1 MMNFLYSL
9 FVQER
14 VVGGRGCYR
23 YPITILKTTISMFC
37 AILYSFTDSLVI
49 YNRYNF
55 KTVHVYH
62 PPPPFSTTLDRVH
75 L

>member
-1 MMNFLYSL
+1 
-9 FVQER
+9 
-14 VVGGRGCYR
+14 
-23 YPITILKTTISMFC
+23 MFC

-62 PPPPFSTTLDRVH
+62 LPPPFPTTLDRVH